1 MWRLWQRVSA
11 TRAERLRTAGEPS
24 SSNGASSFH
33 LFWDLQPEPLIEV
46 AATLEVLLPPS
57 VKRLYFWA
65 LQVTFASGRRL
76 RGGGHLGL
84 QWNARHP
91 GGTAVNWGG
100 YVTGSGEQLRG
111 SDSILPSV
119 RRIASPNT
127 RDFDWR
133 PGERYRFHIGPG
145 GDAPEGLRA
154 WRGTVTH
161 VESGTATVV
170 RDLYVPADTIVS
182 PVVWSE
188 VFARCEHPMVSV
200 RWSGL
205 AARTIA
211 GKIVRPSHVRVNYQ
225 ARERGGCDN
234 TTVAV
239 DELGL
244 LQVTSVERS
253 VPQGATLPVPDG
265 PLEV

>member
-91 GGTAVNWGG
+91 GGTAVNWG
-100 YVTGSGEQLRG
+100 
-111 SDSILPSV
+111 
-119 RRIASPNT
+119 
-127 RDFDWR
+127 
-133 PGERYRFHIGPG
+133 GERYRFHIGPG